1 MLYLIPTPV
10 GNLKDITYRAI
21 ETLNEVDIIL
31 CEDTRVSG
39 KLLKHYQIDKK
50 LYSFHAHNE
59 HRNTEIWIEAL
70 KSGKKI
76 AQISDAGTPG
86 LSDPGFLLVRA
97 CYEND
102 IKVSCLP
109 GATAAIPALVSSG
122 LPCDR
127 FYFEGF
133 LPQKK
138 GRQTR
143 LKFLATLE
151 TTLVLYES
159 PHRIIKCLEQ
169 VAEFIGNDR
178 EVAVVREISKLH
190 EEVIRG
196 NVQDVIQILKE
207 RPKVK
212 GEIVLVVGNG

>member
-21 ETLNEVDIIL
+21 ETLKEVDIIL

-59 HRNTEIWIEAL
+59 HRNTELWIAEL
-70 KSGKKI
+70 KAGKKI

-97 CYEND
+97 CYENE

-143 LKFLATLE
+143 LKFLATLP

-169 VAEFIGNDR
+169 VAEFIGDDR

-196 NVQDVIQILKE
+196 NVLEVIDKLKA
-207 RPKVK
+207 RPSVK